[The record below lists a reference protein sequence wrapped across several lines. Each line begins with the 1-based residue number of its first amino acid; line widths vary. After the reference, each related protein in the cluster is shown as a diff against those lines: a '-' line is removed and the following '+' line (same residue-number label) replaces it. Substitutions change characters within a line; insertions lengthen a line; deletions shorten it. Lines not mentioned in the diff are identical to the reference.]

1 MIPDY
6 HETAGVS
13 KAARLQPDRVN
24 ARSLIYFLS
33 LPYCLTF
40 SHGAIL
46 MKDTA
51 SALKNLP
58 PRRIQEV
65 AQELGLDP
73 EVIYPSGHYIA
84 KIPLSELVARKNK
97 PDGHLILVSA
107 MSPTPQGEG
116 KTTMTVGLGDGLR
129 FLGKRACICLR
140 EPSLGPYFGIKGGG
154 TGAGRSQVCPSEAI
168 NLHFVGDMYSVEK
181 ANNLLAAMLDNHLQ
195 HGNALQIDPRRIVL
209 RRVIDLNDR
218 ALREIFIG
226 LGGVKHGIPRK
237 DGFNITPASEVMAIL
252 CLASDFADLGKRLGE
267 MVIAY
272 TYKGEPVRARDIE
285 AVGAMQVLLR
295 DAINP
300 NIVQTL
306 EGTPAFV
313 HAGPFANIAQGT
325 NTALAT
331 RFALKLSDFVVT
343 EAGFGTD
350 LGAEKFFHIKCRS
363 AGLAPSAAVI
373 VATTKAIAYHGGYTI
388 GGGLGNLAKHIEN
401 IRLFNVEPVV
411 AINRFV
417 DDTAA
422 DHKAIIRFC
431 EKYGVRAVVA
441 DNFRNGGK
449 GAVQLAQAV
458 LDVVSKKRRGKLSF
472 LYSPKDSIEKKITL
486 VATKVYGA
494 AGVDFDAEARG
505 DLALIE
511 KNGYGNLPVC
521 IAKTPL
527 SLSDNPKLHGRP
539 ENFRITVNEL
549 RLSAGAGF
557 VVAICGNIVTMP
569 GLPKVPAA
577 ARIKILPDGSAEGLT

>member
-1 MIPDY
+1 MN
-6 HETAGVS
+6 TS
-13 KAARLQPDRVN
+13 T
-24 ARSLIYFLS
+24 S
-33 LPYCLTF
+33 
-40 SHGAIL
+40 
-46 MKDTA
+46 
-51 SALKNLP
+51 KNLP

-65 AQELGLDP
+65 ARELGLDP
-73 EVIYPSGHYIA
+73 EIIYPSGHYIA
-84 KIPLSELVARKNK
+84 KVPFSELVARKNN
-97 PDGHLILVSA
+97 PDGKLVLVTA

-116 KTTMTVGLGDGLR
+116 KTTTTIGLADGLR
-129 FLGKRACICLR
+129 YLGRRSCICLR

-195 HGNALQIDPRRIVL
+195 HGNPLQIDPRRIVL

-237 DGFNITPASEVMAIL
+237 DGFMITPASEVMAIL
-252 CLASDFADLGKRLGE
+252 CLATDYPDLGRRLGE

-272 TYKGEPVRARDIE
+272 TMRGEPVRAQDIE

-300 NIVQTL
+300 NIVQSL

-325 NTALAT
+325 NSAIAT
-331 RFALKLSDFVVT
+331 RTALKLSDYVVT

-363 AGLAPSAAVI
+363 AGLTPSAAVI
-373 VATTKAIAYHGGYTI
+373 VATTKAVAYHGGYKI
-388 GGGLGNLAKHIEN
+388 EGGLGNLAKHIEN
-401 IRLFNVEPVV
+401 IRLFNVEPIV
-411 AINRFV
+411 AINRF
-417 DDTAA
+417 DNDSFA
-422 DHKAIIRFC
+422 DLKAIVRFC
-431 EKYGVRAVVA
+431 EKQDVRAVVA
-441 DNFRNGGK
+441 DNFRHGGK
-449 GAVQLAQAV
+449 GATPLAQAV

-472 LYSPKDSIEKKITL
+472 LYSPKDSIVKKITL
-486 VATKVYGA
+486 VATKMYGA
-494 AGVDFDAEARG
+494 AGVDFDAEARS

-527 SLSDNPKLHGRP
+527 SLSDNPKLPGRP